1 MELFPLYYQQFIILT
16 YTHKNADVLSRNFN
30 NQLEKSTNSDW
41 GVNIKVRVCPS
52 LHKHCSINILTLL
65 CHYKGIDIFEA
76 SERGDV
82 GRIEELVKSGI
93 SVNSRRAD
101 WTPLIIAAIYNQV
114 EAAQFLYDNGCD
126 LNYQDDGGYTAL
138 H

>member
-1 MELFPLYYQQFIILT
+1 M
-16 YTHKNADVLSRNFN
+16 
-30 NQLEKSTNSDW
+30 
-41 GVNIKVRVCPS
+41 
-52 LHKHCSINILTLL
+52 
-65 CHYKGIDIFEA
+65 DIFEA
-76 SERGDV
+76 SESGDV

-114 EAAQFLYDNGCD
+114 VAAQFLYDNGCD